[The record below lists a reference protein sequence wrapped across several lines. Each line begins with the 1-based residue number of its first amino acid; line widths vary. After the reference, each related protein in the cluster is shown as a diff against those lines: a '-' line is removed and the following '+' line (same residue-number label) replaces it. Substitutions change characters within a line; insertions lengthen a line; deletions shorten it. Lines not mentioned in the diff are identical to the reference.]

1 MPPATDPASVTHQ
14 AADGAVL
21 VQLDLGRAEAGAQ
34 ASLEEFYDLV
44 QSGGYKPLA
53 TVRGRRE
60 RPDPHAFVGRGKLRE
75 IGDAVAREGAE
86 HVLVNHALSPV
97 QTRNLESGALAHVV
111 DRTGLI
117 LKIFADRARSH
128 EGKLQV
134 EIARLRYASSRLIRG
149 WTHLERQKG
158 GIGLRG
164 PGETQLETDR
174 RLIARRIHQLE
185 GELELLAQRRASA
198 RRARRSTAT
207 VSLVG
212 YTNAGKSTLFN
223 ALSRTQDGEVADR
236 LFATLDP
243 KLRQISLPARSDVVL
258 ADTVGFIRG
267 LPHEL
272 VAAFQATLGEVR
284 EAALLL
290 HVIDASAPDRLDKER
305 VVLDVLG
312 EIGASDLPRLD
323 VLNKIDRLGVAPHVE
338 RDATGRPCRVWIAA
352 GSGEGL
358 DLLTAAI
365 AERLASRV
373 RRGRI
378 TLTVREGAFRAA
390 LYRARIVVGE
400 RVRASGA
407 STLDL
412 VVEESF
418 WNRICASFAVD
429 SRRLRESRPRGASDR
444 SRDRAPEA
452 SLYGVE

>member
-1 MPPATDPASVTHQ
+1 VDEQ

-21 VQLDLGRAEAGAQ
+21 VQLDLGRAEGGLC
-34 ASLEEFYDLV
+34 ASLDEFSDLAR
-44 QSGGYKPLA
+44 SGGYRPVA

-60 RPDPHAFVGRGKLRE
+60 RPDPRAFVGRGKLRE
-75 IGDAVAREGAE
+75 IGDTVAREGVR
-86 HVLVNHALSPV
+86 HVLVNHTLSAV
-97 QTRNLESGALAHVV
+97 QARNLENGALARVV

-117 LKIFADRARSH
+117 LQIFADRAQSY

-134 EIARLRYASSRLIRG
+134 EIARLRYAASRLVRG

-185 GELELLAQRRASA
+185 SELEILARRRASA
-198 RRARRSTAT
+198 RRARSTVET
-207 VSLVG
+207 VALVG

-223 ALSRTQDGEVADR
+223 ALARTHDGEVADR

-243 KLRQISLPARSDVVL
+243 KLRRVPLEGRPDVVL

-290 HVIDASAPDRLDKER
+290 HVVDASAPDRLEKER

-323 VLNKIDRLGVAPHVE
+323 VVNKIDCLGESPRIE
-338 RDATGRPCRVWIAA
+338 RDALGRPSRVWIAA
-352 GSGEGL
+352 ETGAGL
-358 DLLTAAI
+358 DLLRAAV
-365 AERLASRV
+365 AERLASRQ
-373 RRGRI
+373 RTGRI
-378 TLTVREGAFRAA
+378 TLEPSEGAFRAA
-390 LYRARIVVGE
+390 LYRAHVVHGE
-400 RVRASGA
+400 RVDARGA
-407 STLDL
+407 SVLDL
-412 VVEESF
+412 VLDEDL
-418 WNRICASFAVD
+418 WTRLCASYAIDPKRF
-429 SRRLRESRPRGASDR
+429 RRVPARQR
-444 SRDRAPEA
+444 SARDRNAAREG
-452 SLYGVE
+452 LLRGVE